1 MIEGSALPHLYVGL
15 EYGSTGNHEQEE
27 TFLKHAIQIEP
38 DDPLILQE
46 LGVNAFYLKNF
57 DEALSYFFKAIQI
70 IRASFYKTYFFQ
82 FSISLRNNFDVIY

>member
-1 MIEGSALPHLYVGL
+1 MTSKIWSIASQGVLNLISGSALPHLYVGL

-70 IRASFYKTYFFQ
+70 IRK
-82 FSISLRNNFDVIY
+82 SLFII